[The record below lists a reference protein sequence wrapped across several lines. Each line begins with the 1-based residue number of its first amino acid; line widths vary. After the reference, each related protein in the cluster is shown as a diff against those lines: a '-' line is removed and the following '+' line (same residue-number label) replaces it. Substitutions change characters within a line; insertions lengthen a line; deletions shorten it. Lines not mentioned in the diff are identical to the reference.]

1 MDVIVSV
8 LGYNLVMGNADIR
21 SPCLLHR
28 PLCVGKDNNCTE
40 FAVYPHYEPLQF
52 CSKCCHA
59 LNVDDDRF
67 PPIEFF
73 PAMLTNFRLMFVASG
88 LSSPSVITVNS

>member
-1 MDVIVSV
+1 
-8 LGYNLVMGNADIR
+8 MGDADFHY
-21 SPCLLHR
+21 PCLLCR
-28 PLCVGKDNNCTE
+28 LFCVGKDNDRAEVT
-40 FAVYPHYEPLQF
+40 VYPHTIPLQF